1 MWIDRLTTQLGYRLF
16 LQNPGARAWI
26 QRMLFPDRDETVR
39 LIGADV
45 RINSQR
51 EFGYW
56 RASRLQQ
63 ASIVFRHEVAPMM
76 AVSALVRDG
85 TTFVDCGANVGLWT
99 ANLLRLGTLFPTLT
113 VLAFEP
119 NPNTFARLRRTV
131 GDSPSVDLQPVAL
144 SDVEGEAT
152 MSEGVVSGVST
163 IDTDTHGLGGAYG
176 GRFVVPVHRLDRY
189 LAGRR
194 NLIIKI
200 DVEDHELKVLR
211 GAERAFAER
220 RVDAVFVDGF
230 KPSDEADISGFL
242 RDAGFGLLNARTLLS
257 FASGDTTIL
266 AVPAAPRRPRI
277 AVSSTA

>member
-1 MWIDRLTTQLGYRLF
+1 MWINRLTTQVGYRL
-16 LQNPGARAWI
+16 LLPNPRARAWI
-26 QRMLFPDRDETVR
+26 QKMLFPDRDETVR

-76 AVSALVRDG
+76 AVCALVRDG

-99 ANLLRLGTLFPTLT
+99 ANLLRLGALFPTLT

-131 GDSPSVDLQPVAL
+131 GDSPSVELQPVAL

-176 GRFVVPVHRLDRY
+176 RRFGVPVHRLDPY

-230 KPSDEADISGFL
+230 KPSDEADIAGIL
-242 RDAGFGLLNARTLLS
+242 RSAGFGLLNARTLQS
-257 FASGDTTIL
+257 YASGDTTIL
-266 AVPAAPRRPRI
+266 AVPAAGG
-277 AVSSTA
+277 SGTA